1 MKRLRSDTR
10 VNNARLFLRVI
21 RGYRPGLE
29 QIFFLSAAC
38 EVGGKTV
45 EGVTLLLRLWD

>member
-1 MKRLRSDTR
+1 MKRPRSDTG

-21 RGYRPGLE
+21 RGYCPGVE

-38 EVGGKTV
+38 EVGGRTV
-45 EGVTLLLRLWD
+45 EGVTLLLRLGD